1 MNKKICVIGSSNID
15 QFSYIS
21 EFPSS
26 GETLIGDSFETG
38 FGGKGANQAVM
49 AGLLGADVYMISC
62 LGNDIF
68 GDSTINNFIENNVNV
83 DHIQR
88 VKVSSGVAPIWVNA
102 KGENKIIVIPGANNE
117 IDANKAK
124 ASLQEIENVSYL
136 IGQAEI
142 PMDVN
147 HDVFDYAKQNNIT
160 TVFNP
165 APGKILES
173 TFLKNIDW
181 LIPNE
186 NEFQIISGLNMT
198 DENILE
204 FSKTIPCNLLITCG
218 EQGVLYVDDDEIIKF
233 KAPKVHAID
242 TTGAG
247 DAFVGSFVYAL
258 TKDLKVND
266 AINLAIDK
274 ASLSVTKRGTQ
285 SSYSSSE

>member
-21 EFPSS
+21 KFPSS

-49 AGLLGADVYMISC
+49 AGLLGANVYMISC

-68 GDSTINNFIENNVNV
+68 GDSTINNFIENDVNV

-186 NEFQIISGLNMT
+186 NEFQIISGLDVT

-204 FSKTIPCNLLITCG
+204 FSKTIPCNLLVTQG
-218 EQGVLYVDDDEIIKF
+218 EQGVLYVENDEIIKF
-233 KAPKVHAID
+233 KAPKVDAVD

-247 DAFVGSFVYAL
+247 DAFVGSFVYGL
-258 TKDLKVND
+258 SKDLKVND

>member
-173 TFLKNIDW
+173 AFLKNIDW

-186 NEFQIISGLNMT
+186 NEFRIISGLNMT

-218 EQGVLYVDDDEIIKF
+218 EKGVLYVDDHEIIKF

-258 TKDLKVND
+258 TKDLKVDD

>member
-21 EFPSS
+21 KFPSS

-68 GDSTINNFIENNVNV
+68 GDSTINNFIENNINV

-117 IDANKAK
+117 IDGNKAK

-165 APGKILES
+165 APGKILKS
-173 TFLKNIDW
+173 TFLKKIDW

-186 NEFQIISGLNMT
+186 NEFQIISGLDVT

-204 FSKTIPCNLLITCG
+204 FSKTIPCNLIVTHG
-218 EQGVLYVDDDEIIKF
+218 EKGVLYVEDDEIIKF

-258 TKDLKVND
+258 TKDLKVDD
-266 AINLAIDK
+266 AISLAIDK

>member
-21 EFPSS
+21 EIPSS

-173 TFLKNIDW
+173 AFLKNIDW

-186 NEFQIISGLNMT
+186 NEFQTISGLNMT

-218 EQGVLYVDDDEIIKF
+218 EQGVLYVDDDEIKKF

-258 TKDLKVND
+258 SKDLKVYD

>member
-68 GDSTINNFIENNVNV
+68 GDSTINNFIENNINV

-124 ASLQEIENVSYL
+124 TSLQEIENVSYL

-173 TFLKNIDW
+173 AFLKNIDW

-186 NEFQIISGLNMT
+186 NEFQIISELNMT
-198 DENILE
+198 DENILK

-218 EQGVLYVDDDEIIKF
+218 EQGVLYVEDDEIIKF

-258 TKDLKVND
+258 TKDLKVDD

>member
-1 MNKKICVIGSSNID
+1 MKYVYL
-15 QFSYIS
+15 F
-21 EFPSS
+21 
-26 GETLIGDSFETG
+26 GDG
-38 FGGKGANQAVM
+38 KADGKADMKNLLGGKGANQAVM

-117 IDANKAK
+117 IDSNKAK

-136 IGQAEI
+136 VGQAEI

-165 APGKILES
+165 APGKILKS
-173 TFLKNIDW
+173 TFLKKIDW

-186 NEFQIISGLNMT
+186 NEFQIISGLNVT
-198 DENILE
+198 DENILK
-204 FSKTIPCNLLITCG
+204 FSKIIPCNLLVTYG
-218 EQGVLYVDDDEIIKF
+218 EQGVLYVEDDEIIKIDQIKI
-233 KAPKVHAID
+233 KAMYTPGHTSD
-242 TTGAG
+242 
-247 DAFVGSFVYAL
+247 
-258 TKDLKVND
+258 
-266 AINLAIDK
+266 
-274 ASLSVTKRGTQ
+274 
-285 SSYSSSE
+285 SYSFLMDNYLFSGDTLFN

>member
-165 APGKILES
+165 APGKILKS
-173 TFLKNIDW
+173 TFLKKIDW

-186 NEFQIISGLNMT
+186 NEFQIISGLDVT

-204 FSKTIPCNLLITCG
+204 FSKTIPCNLIVTHG
-218 EQGVLYVDDDEIIKF
+218 EKGVLYVEDDEIIKF

-258 TKDLKVND
+258 TKDLKVDD

>member
-68 GDSTINNFIENNVNV
+68 GDSTINNFIENDVNV

-102 KGENKIIVIPGANNE
+102 KGENKIIVIPGANNK

-173 TFLKNIDW
+173 AFLKNIDW

-258 TKDLKVND
+258 TKDLKVDD

-274 ASLSVTKRGTQ
+274 ASLSVTKKGTQ

>member
-68 GDSTINNFIENNVNV
+68 GDSTINNFIENDVNV

-117 IDANKAK
+117 IDSNKAK
-124 ASLQEIENVSYL
+124 ASLQEIKNVSYL

-165 APGKILES
+165 APGKILKS
-173 TFLKNIDW
+173 TFLKKIDW

-186 NEFQIISGLNMT
+186 NEFQIISGLDVT

-204 FSKTIPCNLLITCG
+204 FSKTIPCNLLVTYG
-218 EQGVLYVDDDEIIKF
+218 EQGVLYVEDDEIIKF

>member
-68 GDSTINNFIENNVNV
+68 GDSTINNFIENDVNV

-117 IDANKAK
+117 IDSNKAK
-124 ASLQEIENVSYL
+124 ASLHEIENVSYL

-165 APGKILES
+165 APGKILKS
-173 TFLKNIDW
+173 TFLKKIDW

-186 NEFQIISGLNMT
+186 NEFQIISGLDVT

-204 FSKTIPCNLLITCG
+204 FSKTIPCNLIVTHG
-218 EQGVLYVDDDEIIKF
+218 EKGVLYC
-233 KAPKVHAID
+233 
-242 TTGAG
+242 
-247 DAFVGSFVYAL
+247 
-258 TKDLKVND
+258 
-266 AINLAIDK
+266 
-274 ASLSVTKRGTQ
+274 
-285 SSYSSSE
+285 

>member
-21 EFPSS
+21 KFPSN

-173 TFLKNIDW
+173 TFLKKIDW

-186 NEFQIISGLNMT
+186 NEFQIISGL
-198 DENILE
+198 DVKVENILE

-218 EQGVLYVDDDEIIKF
+218 EQGVLYVEDDEIIKF
-233 KAPKVHAID
+233 KAPKVDAID
-242 TTGAG
+242 TSGAG
-247 DAFVGSFVYAL
+247 DAFVGSFVYGL
-258 TKDLKVND
+258 SKDLKVND

>member
-102 KGENKIIVIPGANNE
+102 KGENKIIVIPGANND
-117 IDANKAK
+117 IDSNKAN
-124 ASLQEIENVSYL
+124 ASLHEIENVSYL
-136 IGQAEI
+136 VGQAEI

-173 TFLKNIDW
+173 TFLKKIDW

-186 NEFQIISGLNMT
+186 NEFQIISGLDVT

-204 FSKTIPCNLLITCG
+204 FSKTIPCNLLVTYG
-218 EQGVLYVDDDEIIKF
+218 EQGVLYVEDDEIIKF
-233 KAPKVHAID
+233 KAPSVDAID

-258 TKDLKVND
+258 TKDLKVDD

>member
-21 EFPSS
+21 KFPSS

-49 AGLLGADVYMISC
+49 AGLLGANVYMISC

-68 GDSTINNFIENNVNV
+68 GDSTINNFIENNINV

-117 IDANKAK
+117 IDANKAIT
-124 ASLQEIENVSYL
+124 SLQEIENVSYL

-165 APGKILES
+165 APGKILKS
-173 TFLKNIDW
+173 TFLKKIDW

-186 NEFQIISGLNMT
+186 NEFQIISGLDVT

-204 FSKTIPCNLLITCG
+204 FSKTIPCNLIVTHG
-218 EQGVLYVDDDEIIKF
+218 EKGVLYVEDDEIIKF
-233 KAPKVHAID
+233 KAPKVDAVD

-258 TKDLKVND
+258 SKDLKVKD

>member
-21 EFPSS
+21 EFPLS

-88 VKVSSGVAPIWVNA
+88 VKASSGVAPIWVNA

-124 ASLQEIENVSYL
+124 TSLQEIENVSYL

-147 HDVFDYAKQNNIT
+147 HDVFEYAKQNNIT

-165 APGKILES
+165 APGKILKS
-173 TFLKNIDW
+173 TFLKKIDW

-186 NEFQIISGLNMT
+186 NEFQIISGLDVT

-204 FSKTIPCNLLITCG
+204 FSKKIPCNLIVTHG
-218 EQGVLYVDDDEIIKF
+218 EKGVLYVEDDEIIKF
-233 KAPKVHAID
+233 KAPKVDAVD

-258 TKDLKVND
+258 SKDLKVKD

>member
-117 IDANKAK
+117 IDSNKAK

-136 IGQAEI
+136 VGQAEI

-165 APGKILES
+165 APGKILKS
-173 TFLKNIDW
+173 TFLKKIDW

-186 NEFQIISGLNMT
+186 NEFQIISGLDVT
-198 DENILE
+198 DKNILE
-204 FSKTIPCNLLITCG
+204 FSKTIPCNLLVTYG
-218 EQGVLYVDDDEIIKF
+218 EQGVLYVEDDEIIKF

>member
-68 GDSTINNFIENNVNV
+68 GDATIKNFIENNVNV

-88 VKVSSGVAPIWVNA
+88 VRVSSGVAPIWVNA

-173 TFLKNIDW
+173 TFLKKIDW

-186 NEFQIISGLNMT
+186 NEFQIISGLDVT

-204 FSKTIPCNLLITCG
+204 FSKIIPCNLLVTYG
-218 EQGVLYVDDDEIIKF
+218 EQGVLYVEDDEIIKF
-233 KAPKVHAID
+233 KAPNVDAID

-258 TKDLKVND
+258 SKDLKVYD

>member
-68 GDSTINNFIENNVNV
+68 GDSTIKNFIENNVNI

-147 HDVFDYAKQNNIT
+147 HEVFDYAKQNNIT

-173 TFLKNIDW
+173 TFLKKIDW

-186 NEFQIISGLNMT
+186 NEFQIISGLNVT
-198 DENILE
+198 YENILE
-204 FSKTIPCNLLITCG
+204 FSKSIPCNLLVTYG
-218 EQGVLYVDDDEIIKF
+218 EQGVLYVEDDEIIKF

>member
-165 APGKILES
+165 APGKILKS
-173 TFLKNIDW
+173 TFLKKIDW

-186 NEFQIISGLNMT
+186 NEFQIISGLDVT

-204 FSKTIPCNLLITCG
+204 FSKSIPCNLLVTYG
-218 EQGVLYVDDDEIIKF
+218 EQGVLYVEDDEIIKF
-233 KAPKVHAID
+233 KAPSVDAID

-258 TKDLKVND
+258 TKDLKVDD

>member
-21 EFPSS
+21 KFPSS

-165 APGKILES
+165 APGRILES
-173 TFLKNIDW
+173 AFLKNIDW

-186 NEFQIISGLNMT
+186 NEFQTISGLNMT

-258 TKDLKVND
+258 TKDLKVDD

>member
-21 EFPSS
+21 KFPSS

-49 AGLLGADVYMISC
+49 AGLLGANVYMISC

-117 IDANKAK
+117 IDSNKAK

-173 TFLKNIDW
+173 TFLKKIDW

-186 NEFQIISGLNMT
+186 NEFQIISGLDVT

-204 FSKTIPCNLLITCG
+204 FSKTIPCNLLVTQG
-218 EQGVLYVDDDEIIKF
+218 EQGVLYVENDEIIKF
-233 KAPKVHAID
+233 KAPKVDAID

-247 DAFVGSFVYAL
+247 DAFVGSFVYGL
-258 TKDLKVND
+258 SKDLKVND

>member
-21 EFPSS
+21 EFPSN

-117 IDANKAK
+117 IDSNKAK
-124 ASLQEIENVSYL
+124 ASLQEIENISYL
-136 IGQAEI
+136 VGQAEI

-173 TFLKNIDW
+173 TFLKKIDW

-186 NEFQIISGLNMT
+186 NEFQIISGLDMT

-204 FSKTIPCNLLITCG
+204 FSKTIPCNLLVTRG
-218 EQGVLYVDDDEIIKF
+218 EQGVLYVEDDEIVKF
-233 KAPKVHAID
+233 KAPKVDAID

-247 DAFVGSFVYAL
+247 DAFVGSFVYGL
-258 TKDLKVND
+258 SKDLKVND

>member
-68 GDSTINNFIENNVNV
+68 GDSTINNFIENDVNV

-173 TFLKNIDW
+173 AFLKNIDW

-258 TKDLKVND
+258 TKDLKVDD
-266 AINLAIDK
+266 AISLAIDK

>member
-68 GDSTINNFIENNVNV
+68 GDSTINNFIENDVNV

-258 TKDLKVND
+258 TKDLKVDD

>member
-15 QFSYIS
+15 QFSYIA

-117 IDANKAK
+117 IDASKAK

-173 TFLKNIDW
+173 TFLKKIDW

-186 NEFQIISGLNMT
+186 NEFQIISGLDVT
-198 DENILE
+198 DKNILE
-204 FSKTIPCNLLITCG
+204 FSKTIPCNLLVTFG
-218 EQGVLYVDDDEIIKF
+218 EQGVLYIEDDEIIKF
-233 KAPKVHAID
+233 KAPKVDAVD

-247 DAFVGSFVYAL
+247 DAFVGSFVYGL
-258 TKDLKVND
+258 SKDLKVDD

>member
-49 AGLLGADVYMISC
+49 AGLLGGDVYMISC

-68 GDSTINNFIENNVNV
+68 GDSTINNFIENDVNV

-165 APGKILES
+165 APGRILES
-173 TFLKNIDW
+173 AFLKNIDW

-258 TKDLKVND
+258 TKDLKVDD

>member
-117 IDANKAK
+117 IDSNKAK

-136 IGQAEI
+136 VGQAEI

-173 TFLKNIDW
+173 TFLKKIDW

-186 NEFQIISGLNMT
+186 NEFQIISGLDVT

-204 FSKTIPCNLLITCG
+204 FSKTIPCNLIVTYG
-218 EQGVLYVDDDEIIKF
+218 EQGVLYVENDEIIKF
-233 KAPKVHAID
+233 KAPKVDAVD

-247 DAFVGSFVYAL
+247 DAFVGSFVYGL
-258 TKDLKVND
+258 SKDLKVNE

>member
-117 IDANKAK
+117 IDSNKAK

-136 IGQAEI
+136 VGQAEI

-165 APGKILES
+165 APGKILKS
-173 TFLKNIDW
+173 TFLKKIDW

-186 NEFQIISGLNMT
+186 NEFQIISGLNVT
-198 DENILE
+198 YENILE
-204 FSKTIPCNLLITCG
+204 FSKSIPCNLLVTYG
-218 EQGVLYVDDDEIIKF
+218 EQGVLYVEDDEIIKF
-233 KAPKVHAID
+233 KAPNVDTVD

-258 TKDLKVND
+258 SKDLKVYD

>member
-186 NEFQIISGLNMT
+186 NEFQIISGLNVT

-233 KAPKVHAID
+233 KAPKVDAID

-247 DAFVGSFVYAL
+247 DAFVGSFVYGL
-258 TKDLKVND
+258 SKDLKVND

>member
-49 AGLLGADVYMISC
+49 AGLLGGDVYMISC

-68 GDSTINNFIENNVNV
+68 GDSTINNFIENNINV

-102 KGENKIIVIPGANNE
+102 KGENKIIVIHGANNE
-117 IDANKAK
+117 IDPNKAK

-173 TFLKNIDW
+173 TFLKKIDW

-186 NEFQIISGLNMT
+186 NEFQIISGLDVT

-233 KAPKVHAID
+233 KEPKVHAID

-258 TKDLKVND
+258 TKDLKVDD